1 MLLKTRDAGAS
12 RVAAKKRLRARRAS
26 HQKPAPSAMRW
37 RLGAAPVLAL
47 IAAGGL
53 VMVALGNN
61 GARES
66 TGGAQPLFW
75 AGLVAIYA
83 PICFRLLSISAS
95 RAERIALVGLLGV
108 SLFAVRILAAPT
120 GFVRFDELGT
130 WRATNEVLQ
139 TGHLLSANPLIVSTA
154 GFPGLEAITASVAQ
168 LAGLSIFHAGEVV
181 LGLARFTFVV
191 VLFLFLERAT
201 RSARAAGIGVAVYAC
216 NPSFLYF
223 DAQFAYESLA
233 LMLAATLLLVSLHWT
248 EPEPDRPRP
257 VAGMIAAMALLA
269 GTLTMTHHMSS
280 YALLTFLAGWAALTA
295 LAARKADAGAA
306 RGAEAAIGVATVTAR
321 RRPFLDGPGLPA
333 LLMAGMAITWF
344 ALVAGSVTID
354 ELGKVI
360 SGAVHST
367 LRLVVGGSDSKTL
380 FAGSGESNSLAARAL
395 AIGSVIPLLAL
406 IPLGLKRTWRT
417 PDSSPLW
424 RTLALTAL
432 LYPITLGMRL
442 TQAGSETSQ
451 RASEFVFVGVAFFAG
466 IVLGKGRW
474 PKRWLTRNATALAV
488 TAVGAV
494 VFVGGFIIGELP
506 ATRQPGPFLVGAE
519 DRSIS
524 PQGIDAARFAAN
536 HLPAHSRVL
545 VDRQN
550 GTLMTAY
557 GDLNPVFG
565 QLNGTPVTRVLFSRR
580 FDRRDRQVVK
590 DDLIDYIVVDRR
602 LSRELPVLGYYV
614 EPDEAGAFRRTKPIN
629 SVLLAKFNQARGLSK
644 VFVNGPIAIY
654 STSGLR
660 QK

>member
-1 MLLKTRDAGAS
+1 M
-12 RVAAKKRLRARRAS
+12 
-26 HQKPAPSAMRW
+26 
-37 RLGAAPVLAL
+37 
-47 IAAGGL
+47 
-53 VMVALGNN
+53 
-61 GARES
+61 
-66 TGGAQPLFW
+66 
-75 AGLVAIYA
+75 
-83 PICFRLLSISAS
+83 
-95 RAERIALVGLLGV
+95 
-108 SLFAVRILAAPT
+108 FAVRILAAPT

-154 GFPGLEAITASVAQ
+154 GFPGLEAMTASVAQ

-191 VLFLFLERAT
+191 VMFLFLERAT
-201 RSARAAGIGVAVYAC
+201 RSPRAAGIGVAVYAC

-233 LMLAATLLLVSLHWT
+233 LMLAATLLLVSLHWA

-257 VAGMIAAMALLA
+257 VAGMVAAMALLA
-269 GTLTMTHHMSS
+269 ATLTMTHHMSS
-280 YALLTFLAGWAALTA
+280 YALLTFLAGWAALDG
-295 LAARKADAGAA
+295 ARRAQG
-306 RGAEAAIGVATVTAR
+306 RRRRRPRRSRRPVGGVATVGPR

-360 SGAVHST
+360 SGAIHST

-395 AIGSVIPLLAL
+395 AIGSVIPLLVL

-474 PKRWLTRNATALAV
+474 PKHWVTRNAAALAL
-488 TAVGAV
+488 TAVALV
-494 VFVGGFIIGELP
+494 VFLGGFIIGELP

-580 FDRRDRQVVK
+580 FDRRDRQVIK

-614 EPDEAGAFRRTKPIN
+614 EPDEAGAFRRTSRSIQPC
-629 SVLLAKFNQARGLSK
+629 SRS
-644 VFVNGPIAIY
+644 
-654 STSGLR
+654 STTRAG
-660 QK
+660 